1 MSNKKIYV
9 AESAIHGKG
18 LFARSPI
25 KSGEIIGVVQ
35 GKKTRKNG
43 DHVLWVNEEYGVRV
57 QCDLRYINHD
67 PKPNA
72 CYYNTLEVIALRD
85 IAPDEEIT
93 HDYQWD

>member
-1 MSNKKIYV
+1 MSKKKIYV
-9 AESAIHGKG
+9 AESGIHGKG
-18 LFARSPI
+18 LFAKKPI
-25 KSGEIIGVVQ
+25 QAGELIGVVQ
-35 GKKTRKNG
+35 GKITRKNG

-57 QCDLRYINHD
+57 QCDMRYINHD